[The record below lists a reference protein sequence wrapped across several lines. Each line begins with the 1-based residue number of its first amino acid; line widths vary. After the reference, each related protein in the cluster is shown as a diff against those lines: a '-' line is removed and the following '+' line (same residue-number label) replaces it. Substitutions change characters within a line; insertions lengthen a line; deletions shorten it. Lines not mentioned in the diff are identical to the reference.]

1 ALTEVD
7 YNYNVIPGVAHSWEW
22 DEDSLTY
29 TFYLRDDVYFHDGRQ
44 LTAEDVIWTF
54 KYAMH
59 PDYEGT
65 FFQYLQ
71 SIRGAADYREGRADD
86 VEGLSAPDPFT
97 VQVTLAE
104 KDASFLLYG
113 GSSVYIMPKH
123 YYEPFVEENGVK
135 ALRGSERTLPPVGAG
150 PFRWKEWRPGQW
162 IVLTKNEDFFR
173 EEPEVEG
180 QTAQARLDE
189 VRVRFIPDS
198 DAMYQAL
205 KAGDIDLM
213 DGLTADQFLDA
224 LEDPELQAHQYPYLY
239 YYQFMFN
246 FRDPKFQDVR
256 VRRAIGHAMNRDQMV
271 E

>member
-1 ALTEVD
+1 MRVLNKYIGHLLLVLLISLLVAGCGSGPADNGGGGAADDPKILTIATPAEPKSVLPTLTDSVWESFFTSQLFVALTEVD

-113 GSSVYIMPKH
+113 GSSVNIMPKH

-135 ALRGSERTLPPVGAG
+135 ALRGSERTLPPVAAG
-150 PFRWKEWRPGQW
+150 PFRGKERRPGQW
-162 IVLTKNEDFFR
+162 SRLTKAEDFLR
-173 EEPEVEG
+173 G
-180 QTAQARLDE
+180 QPA
-189 VRVRFIPDS
+189 V
-198 DAMYQAL
+198 
-205 KAGDIDLM
+205 
-213 DGLTADQFLDA
+213 
-224 LEDPELQAHQYPYLY
+224 
-239 YYQFMFN
+239 
-246 FRDPKFQDVR
+246 
-256 VRRAIGHAMNRDQMV
+256 
-271 E
+271 